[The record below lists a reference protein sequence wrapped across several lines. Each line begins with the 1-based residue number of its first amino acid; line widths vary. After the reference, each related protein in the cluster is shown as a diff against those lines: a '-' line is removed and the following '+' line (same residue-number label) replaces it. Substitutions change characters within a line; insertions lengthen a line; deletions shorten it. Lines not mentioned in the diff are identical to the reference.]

1 MKSEIIVEDEFWA
14 LSDVTPRFSPDGK
27 YVLYTAY
34 RNFEQDIFVYN
45 FEDKTSK
52 HITRS
57 GVTESEPYWSP
68 DGKYIYFIADRL
80 NPAYPRG
87 TRNTN
92 IYRIALQNFGEEYRK
107 EKYTELFEESND
119 SLKKSNTA
127 KVEIDF
133 ENLRKRWESISS
145 EDGNQYTPIVIQK
158 NDETYVIYSSAHTG
172 ERALWKTTI
181 KPFESNKTEKI
192 GDIRGSNFEILGN
205 DDKYYLLNAG
215 KIHKLDI
222 INSSLNPIEI
232 EFTFSKNMKNEFAQM
247 FYETWA
253 NMQENY
259 YSQDFHGTDW
269 KEIKNRYEKFIPHVT
284 SRDDLRQLLNDM
296 LGELNSSHQ
305 GFSSAGEEEETFYN
319 LKTAYT
325 GIIFQSD
332 KPYTVKRVIDQSPA
346 HKRNINIREGDI
358 LTKVNGKK
366 VDNQRNRET
375 YFLFT
380 SLPEEINLIFER
392 DGAELAV
399 NLHPESYAART
410 RQLYDEWIERNQKIV
425 DSASNERIAY
435 IHMKNM
441 GSGSLRDFKIEISNE
456 LHYRDALILDLRY
469 NRGGNVHDDVLQ
481 LLSQKPYLQWK
492 YRQGDFAK
500 QPNFYPAA
508 KPIILLI
515 NEQTLSDAEMTA
527 EGFKQL
533 GLGKIIGTETYR
545 WIIFTSGKRLVDGS
559 YYRLPSWGCYTL
571 DGKDLEMTGVSPDIY
586 VGKSFKEKIG
596 RQYPQ
601 LRRAVEVIMN
611 QLNNK

>member
-1 MKSEIIVEDEFWA
+1 
-14 LSDVTPRFSPDGK
+14 
-27 YVLYTAY
+27 
-34 RNFEQDIFVYN
+34 
-45 FEDKTSK
+45 
-52 HITRS
+52 
-57 GVTESEPYWSP
+57 
-68 DGKYIYFIADRL
+68 
-80 NPAYPRG
+80 
-87 TRNTN
+87 
-92 IYRIALQNFGEEYRK
+92 
-107 EKYTELFEESND
+107 
-119 SLKKSNTA
+119 
-127 KVEIDF
+127 
-133 ENLRKRWESISS
+133 
-145 EDGNQYTPIVIQK
+145 
-158 NDETYVIYSSAHTG
+158 
-172 ERALWKTTI
+172 
-181 KPFESNKTEKI
+181 
-192 GDIRGSNFEILGN
+192 
-205 DDKYYLLNAG
+205 
-215 KIHKLDI
+215 
-222 INSSLNPIEI
+222 
-232 EFTFSKNMKNEFAQM
+232 M

-332 KPYTVKRVIDQSPA
+332 KPYTVKRVINQSPA

-399 NLHPESYAART
+399 NLHPESYNART